1 MMFSLRHSTKRH
13 STKRHSAD
21 HEERGFTLIEVLI
34 ALFVFAIGILT
45 VAGLQ
50 IVSKKSNYEAVQR
63 TTATLIAQDI
73 VQRMRANDP
82 DVWGAYLQEDLGNSS
97 LGAPKDCVGAA
108 VTCSA
113 ADFVNFDLYAFEQAL
128 DGATEANT
136 GGLVNPSACI
146 RGPAGGGDG
155 TYSVIIAWRGVTE
168 LSNPTIDAGVG
179 GMGSCGAGDYGTN
192 DAYRRV
198 VVFTTFLAP

>member
-1 MMFSLRHSTKRH
+1 MMFLTRHSTERQ
-13 STKRHSAD
+13 
-21 HEERGFTLIEVLI
+21 RGFTLIEVLI

-50 IVSKKSNYEAVQR
+50 IISKKSNYEAIQR
-63 TTATLIAQDI
+63 TTATLIARDL

-82 DVWGAYLQEDLGNSS
+82 EAWSNYLQEDLGNGT
-97 LGAPKDCVGAA
+97 LGAPKDCLGAA
-108 VTCSA
+108 VTCDRNDLA
-113 ADFVNFDLYAFEQAL
+113 NYDLYAFEQAL
-128 DGATEANT
+128 DGVSEQNT

-168 LSNPTIDAGVG
+168 LSNPTIDDGVG
-179 GMGSCGAGDYGTN
+179 GLGSCGAGDYGTN

-198 VVFTTFLAP
+198 VVFTTYLAP

>member
-1 MMFSLRHSTKRH
+1 MMFFTRHSTKRQ
-13 STKRHSAD
+13 
-21 HEERGFTLIEVLI
+21 RGFTLIEVLV

-50 IVSKKSNYEAVQR
+50 IISKKSNYEAIQR
-63 TTATLIAQDI
+63 TTATLIARDL

-82 DVWGAYLQEDLGNSS
+82 EAWADYLQEDLGNGT
-97 LGAPKDCVGAA
+97 LGVPKDCLGAA
-108 VTCSA
+108 VTCDRSELA
-113 ADFVNFDLYAFEQAL
+113 SYDLYAFEQAL
-128 DGATEANT
+128 DGVSEENT

-146 RGPAGGGDG
+146 RGPAAGGDG

-168 LSNPTIDAGVG
+168 LSNPTIDNGVG
-179 GMGSCGAGDYGTN
+179 GLGPCGAGDYGAN

-198 VVFTTFLAP
+198 VVFTTYLAP

>member
-1 MMFSLRHSTKRH
+1 MNIQ
-13 STKRHSAD
+13 HSAYSRRL
-21 HEERGFTLIEVLI
+21 RGFTLIEVLI
-34 ALFVFAIGILT
+34 ALFVFAIGIMT

-50 IVSKKSNYEAVQR
+50 VVSKKSNFEAIQR

-73 VQRMRANDP
+73 LQRMRTNDP
-82 DVWGAYLQEDLGNSS
+82 EAWDSYLQEDLGNGS
-97 LGAPKDCVGAA
+97 LGAPPNCLGAT
-108 VTCSA
+108 VSC
-113 ADFVNFDLYAFEQAL
+113 DREDLASYDLFAFEQAL
-128 DGATEANT
+128 DGVSEANT

-168 LSNPTIDAGVG
+168 LSNPTIDNGVG
-179 GMGSCGAGDYGTN
+179 GLGPCGAGDYGAN

-198 VVFTTFLAP
+198 IVFTTYLAP